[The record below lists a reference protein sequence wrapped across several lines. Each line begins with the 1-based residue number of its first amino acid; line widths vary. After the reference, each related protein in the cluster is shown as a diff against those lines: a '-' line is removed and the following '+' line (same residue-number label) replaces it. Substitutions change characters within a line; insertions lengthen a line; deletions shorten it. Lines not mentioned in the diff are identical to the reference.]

1 MMSVTITTILLF
13 LSVLVGDWLSSGGQ
27 GAKGQKKDQPS
38 YYAAVFLNRGHVSVG
53 ASSNIGLFR
62 REVDDTTWRNIYHP
76 NLFTFSIGLWQ
87 HGLTRWYYIAG
98 GNGLHRST
106 DGGESW
112 RVLTG
117 WQTEEILSVALDP
130 IDSSVLYVATPFGVF
145 RSTDRGNRWEKK
157 IKGMKKWFVQRVII
171 DWKDRRTI
179 YAAAEDDLYRS
190 RDGGEQWVALGVGVP
205 GILTVLQHPINSSVL
220 LVGTDNDGVRVS
232 VDGGKTWKAGRGMPQ
247 TAFYALRSSPDGQTL
262 YAGGYKTG
270 VWKSEDAGVTWSLIW
285 AAPEVETIFSIF
297 VHPGDSQHLIVGTS
311 GQGVY
316 ESLDGGRSWK
326 SAGLNGAHVK
336 QIELYP

>member
-1 MMSVTITTILLF
+1 MMSVTMTTILCF
-13 LSVLVGDWLSSGGQ
+13 LSVLIGAWLSAGGQ
-27 GAKGQKKDQPS
+27 GAKRQKRDQPG
-38 YYAAVFLNRGHVSVG
+38 YYAAVFLNREHVSVG
-53 ASSNIGLFR
+53 ASSNIGLFK
-62 REVDDTTWRNIYHP
+62 REVGDTGWRNVYHP
-76 NLFTFSIGLWQ
+76 NLFAFSIGFWQ
-87 HGLTRWYYIAG
+87 RGSVSRYYIAG

-112 RVLTG
+112 RVLTS

-145 RSTDRGNRWEKK
+145 RSTDGGNRWEKK
-157 IKGMKKWFVQRVII
+157 IQGMKKWFVQRVII
-171 DWKDRRTI
+171 DWKDRRTL

-190 RDGGEQWVALGVGVP
+190 RDAGEEWVALGVDVP
-205 GILTVLQHPINSSVL
+205 GILTVLQHPVDPSVL
-220 LVGTDNDGVRVS
+220 IVGTENDGVRVS
-232 VDGGKTWKAGRGMPQ
+232 DDGGKTWKAGRGLPQ
-247 TAFYALRSSPDGQTL
+247 TAFYALRSSPDGHAL

-270 VWKSEDAGVTWSLIW
+270 LWKSRDAGVTWSLVW
-285 AAPEVETIFSIF
+285 AAPEVEAIFSIF
-297 VHPGDSQHLIVGTS
+297 VHPEDSQHLIVGTS